1 MFSLIIEF
9 PVVIYQNLEIALSD
23 SWTQRIVLAW
33 IADFASQTAEKEKP
47 GSENCCVLGVLHVP
61 AMSSNAGVKLQHDKT
76 NKIHRYNDNKTIGS
90 WCYTQ
95 DHTAET
101 TSSRGTRR
109 TRSGIWF
116 PISGAETKTGR
127 VTILNSSL

>member
-1 MFSLIIEF
+1 
-9 PVVIYQNLEIALSD
+9 
-23 SWTQRIVLAW
+23 
-33 IADFASQTAEKEKP
+33 
-47 GSENCCVLGVLHVP
+47 
-61 AMSSNAGVKLQHDKT
+61 MSSNAGVKLQHDNKY
-76 NKIHRYNDNKTIGS
+76 KIHMIGLTRTKNPGGS

-95 DHTAET
+95 DHTAGT

-127 VTILNSSL
+127 VTILNSS